1 MLDLSKLSTSLTK
14 HGAHKIALLIE
25 KHDPDKVLSLLW
37 GKVHGINI
45 EEVQA
50 RKNLSAGATGLAV
63 PAVWKEA
70 KARGSETINA
80 LVLIAIIFSHNQL
93 IRAMREGGKSNFTG
107 RITRDVQLDGKA
119 YTNFAHTLE
128 ELGYSTAHTK
138 DHVDYD
144 LQRLFKIPDLNSLAL
159 TLLALKMKTAGWDGT
174 GDLKQL
180 LIDQAFHEVFAADE
194 DQFESWLSSGKLAE
208 RTTSLE
214 DADYFLDSAKDIAP
228 AGKYKF
234 KSGHKKKQT
243 GSVSVKTPVTK
254 KTAQLLHNYIQNKF
268 DEQLVAE
275 HGRDCV
281 GCEVSTGLGT
291 SIDVVVETTKFRQF
305 YEIKVGK
312 TLKAC
317 IRQAIPQLL
326 EYAYWSAD
334 AVKVDKLII
343 VATHKLDKASGA
355 YLQKLRDEFG
365 LPLYYEQFV
374 DA

>member
-1 MLDLSKLSTSLTK
+1 MLNLSRLSTSLTK
-14 HGAHKIALLIE
+14 HGAHKIALLIRD
-25 KHDPDKVLSLLW
+25 HDPDKVLSLLW
-37 GKVHGINI
+37 GKVPGINI

-50 RKNLSAGATGLAV
+50 RKNLSAGTTGLTV
-63 PAVWKEA
+63 PSVWKEA

-80 LVLIAIIFSHNQL
+80 LVLIAIIFSHHTL
-93 IRAMREGGKSNFTG
+93 IAAMRQGAKSDFTG
-107 RITRDVQLDGKA
+107 RITRDVELDGKA

-128 ELGYSTAHTK
+128 ELGYSTKHTQQY
-138 DHVDYD
+138 VDFD

-180 LIDQAFHEVFAADE
+180 LIDNGFHEVFATDE
-194 DQFESWLSSGKLAE
+194 DQFEAWLSSGKLTAP
-208 RTTSLE
+208 SFE
-214 DADYFLDSAKDIAP
+214 DADYFLDAAKDSAP

-234 KSGHKKKQT
+234 KAGHKTKQT
-243 GSVSVKTPVTK
+243 GSVSVKSPLTK

-268 DEQLVAE
+268 DEQLVAI

-281 GCEVSTGLGT
+281 GCEVATGLGT
-291 SIDVVVETTKFRQF
+291 SIDVVVETAKLRWF

-326 EYAYWSAD
+326 EYAYWSAEP
-334 AVKVDKLII
+334 VKVDRLVI
-343 VATHKLDKASGA
+343 VAVHKLDKQSET
-355 YLQKLRDEFG
+355 YLQKLRDDFK